1 MMKFAKILCIGDLI
15 IDLYVHGEIN
25 RISPEAPIP
34 ILKVN
39 RENYYVLGGCGNVA
53 RNICAANAKCHMI
66 SLAGNDNGKNIIKKL
81 SKELMNFSFDLL
93 VDKKRCTTIKTRF
106 ISDNQQVMRVDEENV
121 SPISKK
127 IEKNIFKKVQEK
139 IDSYDVVVLSDYNKG
154 VLTTNLIKQIISIS
168 KKKKKKVIIDP
179 KRRDFSIYKGAT
191 IITPNFKELKEAAS
205 SFVSGDIEDDNKL
218 VLKLSNSLIKK
229 FNFETVVTTRSS
241 DGISAVDK
249 SGYSLHLPSKAKEVF
264 DVSGAGDTVLAYLAT
279 SLSKGKSLKDAIMNS
294 NQAAGVAVGKFGTA
308 VVNSYELQTNN
319 SKLCSIESLKEHLR
333 NIREKK
339 IIGFTNGCFDLIH
352 AGHISYLK
360 KAREKCD
367 LLIVGLNSDKSVK
380 KLKGKNRPINGHN
393 DRAHILSSF
402 PFIDKII
409 LFEELTPINLIKKIR
424 PNILFKGK
432 DYKKKDVVGYN
443 ELSSWEGKVMLID
456 FVKNRST
463 SNIIDRIKANVT

>member
-1 MMKFAKILCIGDLI
+1 
-15 IDLYVHGEIN
+15 
-25 RISPEAPIP
+25 
-34 ILKVN
+34 
-39 RENYYVLGGCGNVA
+39 
-53 RNICAANAKCHMI
+53 
-66 SLAGNDNGKNIIKKL
+66 
-81 SKELMNFSFDLL
+81 
-93 VDKKRCTTIKTRF
+93 
-106 ISDNQQVMRVDEENV
+106 
-121 SPISKK
+121 
-127 IEKNIFKKVQEK
+127 
-139 IDSYDVVVLSDYNKG
+139 
-154 VLTTNLIKQIISIS
+154 
-168 KKKKKKVIIDP
+168 
-179 KRRDFSIYKGAT
+179 
-191 IITPNFKELKEAAS
+191 
-205 SFVSGDIEDDNKL
+205 
-218 VLKLSNSLIKK
+218 
-229 FNFETVVTTRSS
+229 
-241 DGISAVDK
+241 
-249 SGYSLHLPSKAKEVF
+249 
-264 DVSGAGDTVLAYLAT
+264 
-279 SLSKGKSLKDAIMNS
+279 MNS

-380 KLKGKNRPINGHN
+380 KLKGKNRPIIGHN

>member
-1 MMKFAKILCIGDLI
+1 MKKFAKILCIGDLI

-66 SLAGNDNGKNIIKKL
+66 SIAGNDNGKDIIKKL

-93 VDKKRCTTIKTRF
+93 IDKRRCTTIKTRF
-106 ISDNQQVMRVDEENV
+106 ISDNQQVLRVDEENV
-121 SPISKK
+121 CPISQK
-127 IEKNIFKKVQEK
+127 IEKNILKKVREK

-168 KKKKKKVIIDP
+168 KRKKKKVIIDP
-179 KRRDFSIYKGAT
+179 KRQDFSIFKDAT

-205 SFVSGDIEDDNKL
+205 SLEASGITDDNKL
-218 VLKLSNSLIKK
+218 VLKLSKSLIKK
-229 FNFETVVTTRSS
+229 FNFETVITTRSS
-241 DGISAVDK
+241 DGISAIDK
-249 SGYSLHLPSKAKEVF
+249 SGYCLHLPSKAKEVF

-279 SLSKGKSLKDAIMNS
+279 SLSEGKSLKDALMIS
-294 NQAAGVAVGKFGTA
+294 NQAAGVAVREFGTA
-308 VVNSYELQTNN
+308 VVNSYELNTNN
-319 SKLCSIESLKEHLR
+319 SKLCSVESLKEYLN

-367 LLIVGLNSDKSVK
+367 LLILGLNSDRSVK
-380 KLKGKNRPINGHN
+380 KLKGVNRPIIGQN
-393 DRAHILSSF
+393 DRTEILSSF
-402 PFIDKII
+402 SFIDKII
-409 LFEELTPINLIKKIR
+409 LFEELTPINLIKKIK

-432 DYKKKDVVGYN
+432 DYKKKNVVGYN
-443 ELSSWEGKVMLID
+443 ELSAWGGEVMLID
-456 FVKNRST
+456 FVKDRST
-463 SNIIDRIKANVT
+463 SNIINGIKANVT